1 MLLSNWK
8 KSNVHTLKPANQN
21 HTENLYPIRTRLVT
35 HLTRH
40 AIPPQVAPRKIDVA
54 VAVAVAREKIQQCP
68 TINLTLEKDQSLA
81 KAI

>member
-8 KSNVHTLKPANQN
+8 KSNAHTLKPANQN

-40 AIPPQVAPRKIDVA
+40 AIPPQVALRKIVDAA
-54 VAVAVAREKIQQCP
+54 VVAVAREKIQQCP
-68 TINLTLEKDQSLA
+68 TINPTLEKDLSLV

>member
-8 KSNVHTLKPANQN
+8 KSNAHTLKPANQN

-40 AIPPQVAPRKIDVA
+40 ATPQRVALKRIVVA
-54 VAVAVAREKIQQCP
+54 AVVAVAREKIQQCP
-68 TINLTLEKDQSLA
+68 TINPTLEKDLSLA